1 MPVFEALTELFG
13 GVFAV
18 VVKVGGTLFF
28 IAAVLLALEKAT
40 QLAEIGILR
49 WRWNKADR
57 LRRGRSNRGS

>member
-1 MPVFEALTELFG
+1 MPVLGALTELFG

-49 WRWNKADR
+49 WRWDKADR
-57 LRRGRSNRGS
+57 LRRDRSNRGS